1 MAYVKTV
8 TAGECFSNQSNS
20 TLALPPADKLS
31 TLARMDSEK
40 RVGSQVRMMMENK
53 RNQQKS
59 VKKELANGQWNMNQ
73 REIFDFGNSFRSM
86 TIKNQGTQRRKG
98 SQYDGTM
105 KEFSSTE
112 TYATGVPREYQQKSH
127 FSSFSVK
134 GKRTISMPSHYRKHS
149 GPQSPMGD
157 NEVFSRQMASSRS
170 EPDLLNMQNTQTIRR
185 LRSKYRPPDRT
196 KSLYARRSIVHHSA
210 MLPDTKSQEK
220 ERLNLQASRI
230 QSTKRGS
237 TIYRTANGIRDF
249 DSSMNLKK
257 AVMLLSDQDPSI
269 LAYAASYIQ
278 HECFKED
285 TAKTAISEMKAIPQL
300 INLLGIKNNNVQ
312 QSVCGALR
320 NAVYKNVNNKL
331 EVKKNGGIKP
341 ILQIL
346 RETNDLETQKQIT
359 GLLWNLSSCDEL
371 KDVLIKEA
379 LPALTESVIIPHTSE
394 KYGNPRI
401 NDPEVF
407 YNATGCLR
415 NLSSAGQEGRQLM
428 RNCNGLIDSLMTY
441 TQTCINAN
449 QVDAKSVENCVCI
462 LHNLTYHLDTEVP
475 AVFSHI
481 NAKGN
486 VQSQNRTT
494 KKSSVGCFSPGSDQF
509 DEPDLDNMPFP
520 KEDDNPKGVDNL
532 SHSKAI
538 KMYTSLLGKSKSDAT
553 LEACAGALQNLTA
566 SNKMSSYLMSSNI
579 VNKERALPRIANL
592 LQSSNPDIQ
601 KTAVSLLNNMSRH
614 NSLQPDLASQ
624 TLPELARLLP
634 GGGNSSKTSDD
645 TIASAC
651 NIMRNLVPNN
661 TAIAKTVLQG
671 SMLNNL
677 MSLSK
682 SSAYPS
688 AGKAACLFLYE
699 MWAQK
704 DLQNFFKREGFSKK
718 DFVNHLTSAAVKLAQ
733 QNAGRIPSKK
743 FL

>member
-1 MAYVKTV
+1 
-8 TAGECFSNQSNS
+8 
-20 TLALPPADKLS
+20 
-31 TLARMDSEK
+31 
-40 RVGSQVRMMMENK
+40 
-53 RNQQKS
+53 
-59 VKKELANGQWNMNQ
+59 
-73 REIFDFGNSFRSM
+73 
-86 TIKNQGTQRRKG
+86 
-98 SQYDGTM
+98 M
-105 KEFSSTE
+105 KECSRTE
-112 TYATGVPREYQQKSH
+112 TYATGIPREYLQKNH

-134 GKRTISMPSHYRKHS
+134 GNRTISMPSYYRKNS
-149 GPQSPMGD
+149 GPQSPLGE
-157 NEVFSRQMASSRS
+157 NEVFYRGVASSRS
-170 EPDLLNMQNTQTIRR
+170 EPDLLNMQNTQTLRR
-185 LRSKYRPPDRT
+185 LRSKSRPVDWT
-196 KSLYARRSIVHHSA
+196 KSLHARRNVVRHFS
-210 MLPDTKSQEK
+210 MLPDTKSHEK
-220 ERLNLQASRI
+220 GRLNL
-230 QSTKRGS
+230 STSGIRSIKRGS
-237 TIYRTANGIRDF
+237 TIHRTANEIRDF
-249 DSSMNLKK
+249 DSNMNLKK
-257 AVMLLSDQDPSI
+257 AVMLLSDQDPSV

-285 TAKTAISEMKAIPQL
+285 MAKTAISEMNAIPQL

-359 GLLWNLSSCDEL
+359 GLLWNLSSCDDL
-371 KDVLIKEA
+371 KEVLIKDA

-394 KYGNPRI
+394 EYGNPRI
-401 NDPEVF
+401 NDSNVF

-415 NLSSAGQEGRQLM
+415 NLSSAGQEGRQMM

-441 TQTCINAN
+441 TQACINAN
-449 QVDAKSVENCVCI
+449 QADAKSVENCVCI

-481 NAKGN
+481 NGKGS
-486 VQSQNRTT
+486 VRSQNRMT
-494 KKSSVGCFSPGSDQF
+494 KKSSVGCFSPGNDQF
-509 DEPDLDNMPFP
+509 DEPDLDNMPFL
-520 KEDDNPKGVDNL
+520 KEDDNPKGVNNL

-566 SNKMSSYLMSSNI
+566 SNNMSSYLMSSTI
-579 VNKERALPRIANL
+579 VNKEKALPRVANL

-634 GGGNSSKTSDD
+634 GGGSSSKTSDD

-651 NIMRNLVPNN
+651 NIMRNLVPSN

-733 QNAGRIPSKK
+733 QNAGTFQSKK